1 MIDGNSSPSGRW
13 LRHVP
18 GSISAIPL
26 IDGNYRSI
34 I

>member
-1 MIDGNSSPSGRW
+1 MIDRQF
-13 LRHVP
+13 LVAREV
-18 GSISAIPL
+18 AETRR